1 MLPTMLHLIP
11 VLGQSSAANLSGP
24 WASSPPRIITRRPHR
39 NLIRA
44 NRATSNDII
53 LGTCNR
59 DKNPFVLLQS
69 AKGHDMST
77 TITICD
83 TCKIEGWD
91 AETAGLTD
99 GEALA
104 ALIEAEAAA
113 TGGAVKTRRF
123 SCLMGCT
130 RACNITIQAEGKL
143 NYTLGEFTPDAE
155 AAKGIV
161 EYAILHGNSPSGQVP
176 YREWPQ
182 AIKGHFTTRHP
193 PLDDA
198 E

>member
-1 MLPTMLHLIP
+1 MLPTMLLLIP

-24 WASSPPRIITRRPHR
+24 WASSPSRIITHCLYR

-44 NRATSNDII
+44 NWATSSDII

-91 AETAGLTD
+91 AETAGITD

-104 ALIEAEAAA
+104 AMIEAEVVA
-113 TGGAVKTRRF
+113 TGVAVKTRRF
-123 SCLMGCT
+123 SCLMGCN
-130 RACNITIQAEGKL
+130 RACNITIQAAGKL

-161 EYAILHGNSPSGQVP
+161 EYAVLHDNSATGQVP

-182 AIKGHFTTRHP
+182 SIKGHFTTRHP
-193 PLDDA
+193 PL
-198 E
+198 ENTE